1 MDFFSAQ
8 DSARRRTWQLVLLFS
23 LAVLGLIALTNLLVG
38 GVLAWFG
45 GYGAVT
51 SLEQAVTRV
60 PMEHWAA
67 ISAGVLLVVFGAC
80 LYKYLAVSAGGRA
93 IAELAGGREI
103 NSSTDDPAQRRLLN
117 VVAEM
122 AIASGIPVPPVYLI
136 DEDSI
141 NAFAA
146 GRGTDDAVIGVTR
159 GTLTHLNRD
168 ELQGVIGHEFSH
180 ILNGDTGINL
190 RLIALLHG
198 ILFIGLIGQTLLR
211 GGRYQRRSNNAM
223 PVVILGVGLALIGYV
238 GTFSGN
244 LIKAAVS
251 RQREF
256 LADAASVQ
264 FTRNPRGIA
273 EALKKI
279 GGLSF
284 GSGLSGN
291 HVGELSHMYF
301 GQAVTLFMNG
311 LMATHPPLQKRIR
324 AIQPSWNGHF
334 VPLDAAMT
342 TSPGASDST
351 SAFAGS
357 TASSRLESLVGGAL
371 QEGGEVIA
379 VELDPDALVEE
390 TGQPRAG
397 RLEEARTLIDGL
409 GGAAL
414 DATKDPWAARGLIYA
429 LLLSGDPDV
438 LKRQLELIDARA
450 DAGVPDE
457 VRKLAG
463 TIARHDAVERT
474 TLLSL
479 SVPALKQLSKPQYE
493 TFIGNSIAL
502 IKLDRHIDLFEWV
515 LHRLLLKDLTPHF
528 ENTRTPPP
536 KYDRLTQLEPAIAVM
551 LSSIARHG
559 QGDATAQRAAFDA
572 AAASIELKLEFDP
585 EADENFS
592 QLNEAL
598 RALRQ
603 LRALAKPKLIKA
615 AALCVLHDGRA
626 DANEVAL
633 LQGIGATLDCPLP
646 PTLARSGTHPPE
658 NDR

>member
-1 MDFFSAQ
+1 MDFFTAQ
-8 DSARRRTWQLVLLFS
+8 DSARRKTWQLVVLFGA
-23 LAVLGLIALTNLLVG
+23 AVLGLIVLTNLLVG
-38 GVLAWFG
+38 AVIAWSG
-45 GYGAVT
+45 GYGQVA
-51 SLEQAVTRV
+51 SLEDAVTRV

-67 ISAGVLLVVFGAC
+67 ISAGVLLVVCGAC
-80 LYKYLAVSAGGRA
+80 LFKYLALSAGGRA

-103 NSSTDDPAQRRLLN
+103 NPSSDDPAERRLLN

-136 DEDSI
+136 EDDAI

-146 GRGTDDAVIGVTR
+146 GRGIDDAVIGVTR

-180 ILNGDTGINL
+180 ILNGDTGTNL

-238 GTFSGN
+238 GTFFGN

-251 RQREF
+251 RQREY

-279 GGLSF
+279 GGWSL
-284 GSGLSGN
+284 GSGLSSS
-291 HVGELSHMYF
+291 HAGELSHMYF

-311 LMATHPPLQKRIR
+311 LMATHPPLAKRIR

-334 VPLDAAMT
+334 VQLDVPRSKMSSRPDPA
-342 TSPGASDST
+342 GAPA
-351 SAFAGS
+351 SAFS
-357 TASSRLESLVGGAL
+357 GA
-371 QEGGEVIA
+371 QVVEGADVIA

-390 TGQPRAG
+390 TGQPRPG
-397 RLEEARTLIDGL
+397 RLEEARMLIDGL
-409 GGAAL
+409 GAAAL

-429 LLLSGDPDV
+429 ILLSEEADV
-438 LKRQLELIDARA
+438 RTQQLKLIDAHA
-450 DAGVPDE
+450 DAGVPEE
-457 VRKLAG
+457 VRKLIG
-463 TIARHDAVERT
+463 TLARHDATDRT

-479 SVPALKQLSKPQYE
+479 SIPALKQLSKPQYE
-493 TFIGNSIAL
+493 TFIRNSIAL
-502 IKLDRHIDLFEWV
+502 IKLDAHIDLFEWV

-528 ENTRTPPP
+528 ENTRKPAP
-536 KYDRLTQLEPAIAVM
+536 KYDRLAPLTRDIAVV
-551 LSSIARHG
+551 LSNIARHG
-559 QGDATAQRAAFDA
+559 QGEVAAQRAAFDA
-572 AAASIELKLEFDP
+572 AMASVDLDAEFDTEP
-585 EADENFS
+585 DENFS
-592 QLNEAL
+592 RLNEAL
-598 RALRQ
+598 RRLQQ
-603 LRALAKPKLIKA
+603 LRPLAKPKLLKA
-615 AALCVLHDGRA
+615 AALCVLHDGHA
-626 DANEVAL
+626 EPNEIAL

-646 PTLARSGTHPPE
+646 PTLARSGTHPPVSVQQ
-658 NDR
+658 R

>member
-8 DSARRRTWQLVLLFS
+8 DSARRRTWLLVLLFG
-23 LAVLGLIALTNLLVG
+23 LAVLGLIVLTNLLVG
-38 GVLAWFG
+38 GVIAWSG
-45 GYGAVT
+45 SYGQVA
-51 SLEQAVTRV
+51 SLEEAVTRL

-80 LYKYLAVSAGGRA
+80 LYKYLAISAGGRA

-103 NSSTDDPAQRRLLN
+103 NASTDDAAERRLLN

-136 DEDSI
+136 DEDAI

-159 GTLTHLNRD
+159 GTLRHLNRD

-198 ILFIGLIGQTLLR
+198 ILFIGLIGQMLLR
-211 GGRYQRRSNNAM
+211 GSRYRRRSNNAM
-223 PVVILGVGLALIGYV
+223 PVVILGVGLALIGFV
-238 GTFSGN
+238 GTFFGN

-256 LADAASVQ
+256 LADAAAVQ

-284 GSGLSGN
+284 GSALSSS

-311 LMATHPPLQKRIR
+311 LMATHPPLPKRIR

-334 VPLDAAMT
+334 VQLEAAVSETPSALD
-342 TSPGASDST
+342 
-351 SAFAGS
+351 SARGLSGGLATG
-357 TASSRLESLVGGAL
+357 LVGGGA
-371 QEGGEVIA
+371 EVIA

-390 TGQPRAG
+390 TGQPRPG

-409 GGAAL
+409 GAAAL
-414 DATKDPWAARGLIYA
+414 GATKDPWAARGLIYA
-429 LLLSGDPDV
+429 LLLSEEADV
-438 LKRQLELIDARA
+438 RRRQLEFIDTHA
-450 DAGVPDE
+450 DAGVPNE
-457 VRKLAG
+457 VRKLIG
-463 TIARHDAVERT
+463 TIARHDAIERT

-502 IKLDRHIDLFEWV
+502 IKLDAHIDLFEWV

-528 ENTRTPPP
+528 EKARTPAP
-536 KYDRLTQLEPAIAVM
+536 KYDRLTQVKSAVAVT
-551 LSSIARHG
+551 LSSLARHG
-559 QGDATAQRAAFDA
+559 QGDAAAQRAAFDA
-572 AAASIELKLEFDP
+572 AMASIDLDAEFDTEP
-585 EADENFS
+585 DDNFS
-592 QLNEAL
+592 RLNDAL
-598 RALRQ
+598 RRLRQ

-615 AALCVLHDGRA
+615 AALCVLHDGHA
-626 DANEVAL
+626 DANEVTL
-633 LQGIGATLDCPLP
+633 LQGIGAALDCPLP
-646 PTLARSGTHPPE
+646 ATLARSGTHPPH

>member
-8 DSARRRTWQLVLLFS
+8 DSARRRTWLLVLLFS
-23 LAVLGLIALTNLLVG
+23 LAVLGLIVLTNLLVG
-38 GVLAWFG
+38 GVIAWFG
-45 GYGAVT
+45 SYGEVA
-51 SLEQAVTRV
+51 SLEEAVTRL

-67 ISAGVLLVVFGAC
+67 ISAGVLLIVSGAC

-103 NSSTDDPAQRRLLN
+103 NSSTNDAAERQLLN

-136 DEDSI
+136 DEDAI

-146 GRGTDDAVIGVTR
+146 GRGTDDAVIGITR

-211 GGRYQRRSNNAM
+211 GSRHQRRSNNAM

-238 GTFSGN
+238 GTFFGN

-251 RQREF
+251 RQREY

-311 LMATHPPLQKRIR
+311 LMATHPPLQQRIR

-334 VPLDAAMT
+334 IRLEAATAT
-342 TSPGASDST
+342 TPSAPKTA
-351 SAFAGS
+351 SAFSSGI
-357 TASSRLESLVGGAL
+357 ASGLTEGPGQAPG
-371 QEGGEVIA
+371 EGGEEVIA
-379 VELDPDALVEE
+379 VELDPDALVAE
-390 TGQPRAG
+390 TGQPSPG
-397 RLEEARTLIDGL
+397 RLEEARTLIGGL
-409 GGAAL
+409 GAAAL
-414 DATKDPWAARGLIYA
+414 EATKDPWAARGLVYA
-429 LLLSGDPDV
+429 LLLSDEADI
-438 LKRQLELIDARA
+438 LRRQLELIDEHA
-450 DAGVPDE
+450 DPGVPDE
-457 VRKLAG
+457 VRKLIG
-463 TIARHDAVERT
+463 TIDRHDATERT

-493 TFIGNSIAL
+493 TFIGNCIAL
-502 IKLDRHIDLFEWV
+502 IKLDAHIDLFEWV

-536 KYDRLTQLEPAIAVM
+536 KYDRLAQVQPAVAVM
-551 LSSIARHG
+551 LSSLARHG
-559 QGDATAQRAAFDA
+559 QGDAAAQRAAFDA
-572 AAASIELKLEFDP
+572 AMASIDLDAEFDVA
-585 EADENFS
+585 ADQNFS

-603 LRALAKPKLIKA
+603 LRALAKPKLLKA

-626 DANEVAL
+626 EANEVAL

-646 PTLARSGTHPPE
+646 PTLARSGTMPR
-658 NDR
+658 NDA